1 MKKRILILGSTGSI
15 GTSSLSVIDQF
26 LERFE
31 VIGLAARRNVD
42 LIVEQALMYHPAAV
56 CLVDEKAA
64 EEAAQRLQHDG
75 VTVFSGLHG
84 LVSLVE
90 RPDADLVLN
99 ALVGGIGLLP
109 TIRAIETGKDVA
121 MANKEPLVM
130 AGRLLVQEAMEHRV
144 QLLPLDSE
152 PSALWQCLKGNGK
165 DIEIQ
170 RILLTASGGPFRRR
184 SANDLVRVTLKE
196 TLCHPTWKMG
206 RKITVDSATL
216 MNKGLEVIE
225 AHYLFQVPLSRIGV
239 VIHPQ
244 SIVHS
249 CVEFVDGSMIAQLS
263 CPDMRLPIQYA
274 LTYPDRLPGVVK
286 GLDLMQIGQLTF
298 ESPDWETFPCLG
310 LCYEA
315 AEIGG
320 TAPVVLNA
328 ANEIAVESF
337 LAGEIPFVDIP
348 GINRELLTRH
358 RVVEHPDLHQILEAD
373 TWARQEAMGRV
384 KKVKK
389 KQCS

>member
-26 LERFE
+26 PERFE

-42 LIVEQALMYHPAAV
+42 LIVEQALTYHPAAV
-56 CLVDEKAA
+56 CLVDEEAA
-64 EEAAQRLQHDG
+64 EEAARRLPHDG
-75 VTVFSGLHG
+75 VMVFSGLQG
-84 LVSLVE
+84 LLKLVE
-90 RPDADLVLN
+90 CPDTDLVLN

-152 PSALWQCLKGNGK
+152 PSALWQCLRGNGK
-165 DIEIQ
+165 ATEVQ

-184 SANDLVRVTLKE
+184 SADDLVHVTLEE
-196 TLCHPTWKMG
+196 TLHHPTWKMG

-225 AHYLFQVPLSRIGV
+225 AHHLFQIPLSRIGV

-249 CVEFVDGSMIAQLS
+249 FVEFVDGSMIAQLS

-286 GLDLMQIGQLTF
+286 GLDLMQVGQLTF
-298 ESPDWETFPCLG
+298 ESPDWEAFPCLG

-315 AEIGG
+315 AEMGG
-320 TAPVVLNA
+320 TAPTVLNA
-328 ANEIAVESF
+328 ANEVAVESF
-337 LAGEIPFVDIP
+337 LAGELPFMGIP
-348 GINRELLTRH
+348 GVNRELLRHH
-358 RVVEHPDLHQILEAD
+358 RVVDDPCLDQIVEAD
-373 TWARQEAMGRV
+373 SWARARAREAV
-384 KKVKK
+384 NQKK
-389 KQCS
+389 